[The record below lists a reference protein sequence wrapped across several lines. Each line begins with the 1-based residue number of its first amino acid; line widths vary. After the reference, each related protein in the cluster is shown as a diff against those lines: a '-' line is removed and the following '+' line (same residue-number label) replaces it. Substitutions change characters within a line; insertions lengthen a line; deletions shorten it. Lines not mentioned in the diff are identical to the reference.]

1 MLDSADKMELLK
13 RLTEVGIRPSA
24 QRLEILGFISSCKS
38 HPTADEIYAC
48 VHRNNPTLSRTTVFS
63 TVRLFAE
70 KGIVND
76 INISSDSTRYDST
89 QYKPHA
95 HFVCRECGEIY
106 DIPID
111 ISALTCPDD
120 FVYDNVNVYFKGICP
135 SCQKKQTEH
144 IINK

>member
-1 MLDSADKMELLK
+1 MSDSANKTDLLK
-13 RLTEVGIRPSA
+13 RLTDAGIRPSA
-24 QRLEILGFISSCKS
+24 QRLEILGFVSSCKS

-48 VHRNNPTLSRTTVFS
+48 VHRNNPTLSRTTVFN

-89 QYKPHA
+89 QYMPHA
-95 HFVCRECGEIY
+95 HFVCRECAMIY

-111 ISALTCPDD
+111 ISALTCPGD
-120 FVYDNVNVYFKGICP
+120 FVCDNVNVYFKGICP
-135 SCQKKQTEH
+135 SCRKKQAEH